1 VKKARSKSNIVRSGI
16 DIKTWLGRTPSVD
29 EVRPGQC
36 PQCAAASRPVGRAL
50 QIWGHGLRDRQSR
63 GPLEPL
69 GEPVEVT
76 IRARRYV
83 CRLCT
88 AVIVVVPLGVIAG
101 HLFSAAAIGLALVLF
116 GVADLPMAEVR
127 RRVSPWAR
135 VGASARGSWL
145 GLRRWVR
152 AIRERRL
159 FASVRCS
166 PTRFTAR
173 QVAERAAMTLSALAL
188 PSLAEAAIE
197 HRVFAGAGR
206 AR

>member
-1 VKKARSKSNIVRSGI
+1 MKRGRSGSSIVRSTI
-16 DIKTWLGRTPSVD
+16 DVKTWLERIPTVE

-36 PQCAAASRPVGRAL
+36 PRCAAASRPLGRAL
-50 QIWGHGLRDRQSR
+50 QIWGHGLRDRQQR

-76 IRARRYV
+76 IRVRRYV

-101 HLFSAAAIGLALVLF
+101 RLFSAAAIGLALVLF
-116 GVADLPMAEVR
+116 GVAELPMAEVR
-127 RRVSPWAR
+127 RRVSPWTQ
-135 VGASARGSWL
+135 VGASAQGSWL
-145 GLRRWVR
+145 GLRRWVH

-159 FASVRCS
+159 FASVRRA
-166 PTRFTAR
+166 PARFSAR
-173 QVAERAAMTLSALAL
+173 QVAERAAMTLAALAL
-188 PSLAEAAIE
+188 PSLAAAAVE
-197 HRVFAGAGR
+197 QRVFAGAVR